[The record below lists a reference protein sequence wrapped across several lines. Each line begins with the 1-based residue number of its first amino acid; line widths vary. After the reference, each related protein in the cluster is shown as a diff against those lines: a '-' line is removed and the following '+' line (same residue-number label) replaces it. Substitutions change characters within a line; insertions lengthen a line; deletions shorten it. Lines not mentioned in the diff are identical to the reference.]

1 MDRNNVKHTIFYT
14 SVLMMYIGLIEFIIF
29 NQKEDESVR
38 AFCIIGL
45 TIIIMAFLALTF
57 LFVLDIID
65 KITATKGK
73 RSVRM
78 SKKKKSEVYEIFD
91 KDFMLFGNYDVSI
104 VRAIK
109 GKFIEFTSIDTISI
123 SITGSDDLKIGC
135 FDDALVYTG
144 LNSNSNYF
152 DFNLGLRLCNKKNFR
167 QAVEEVGNG
176 IVIAFGKDDCVA
188 AVVNNKIIGN
198 TCIFYIDDKFKEFI
212 MEVCMLAKDDT
223 ISTDNLTLKCI
234 EPMGKDALSYEITCD
249 ILRAVSYKCKENE
262 DDMYWP

>member
-109 GKFIEFTSIDTISI
+109 GKFIEFTGIDT
-123 SITGSDDLKIGC
+123 
-135 FDDALVYTG
+135 TG